1 MTTMKI
7 TATLEAIYS
16 KRDMYGNCYW
26 ALRYCDHATGRYVC
40 GAVSGG
46 ESNIYGILRE
56 NDTAQGTNDW
66 DRSIRFLCT
75 QLPIREF
82 NRLTD
87 DWPHAGCTPADLW
100 QFIKRELAA
109 PPKS

>member
-1 MTTMKI
+1 MTTTKL

-16 KRDMYGNCYW
+16 ERDTYGNCYW

-40 GAVSGG
+40 GTVSGG

-56 NDTAQGTNDW
+56 NDTAIVANGW

-75 QLPIREF
+75 QMRIREF
-82 NRLTD
+82 NALTK
-87 DWPHAGCTPADLW
+87 DWPYAGCAPADLW